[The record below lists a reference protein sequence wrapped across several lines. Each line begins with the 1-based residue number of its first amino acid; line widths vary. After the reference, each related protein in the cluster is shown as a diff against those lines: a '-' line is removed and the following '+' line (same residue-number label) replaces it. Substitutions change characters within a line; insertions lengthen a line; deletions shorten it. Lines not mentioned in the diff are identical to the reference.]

1 MNSPGLKEV
10 RPGPIAMLSTGTSR
24 RPFGPATTQ
33 VARAAISAG
42 TLSAAGEALQR
53 LPASDA
59 LPCTWVEPRH
69 VDHAGGHVAA
79 RCDNAGRIAAS
90 VDVPVIAD
98 ADTGYGNELN
108 AMGMGRNRGLVV
120 ACAGVVLL
128 LAVTLAAY

>member
-10 RPGPIAMLSTGTSR
+10 RPGPVAMLSTGTSR

-59 LPCTWVEPRH
+59 RPCTWVEPISVAYR
-69 VDHAGGHVAA
+69 DHEVWEIPPNTQG
-79 RCDNAGRIAAS
+79 IATLQALAILEGYDIAS
-90 VDVPVIAD
+90 TPRESVRSYHLQI
-98 ADTGYGNELN
+98 E
-108 AMGMGRNRGLVV
+108 AMKLK
-120 ACAGVVLL
+120 
-128 LAVTLAAY
+128 